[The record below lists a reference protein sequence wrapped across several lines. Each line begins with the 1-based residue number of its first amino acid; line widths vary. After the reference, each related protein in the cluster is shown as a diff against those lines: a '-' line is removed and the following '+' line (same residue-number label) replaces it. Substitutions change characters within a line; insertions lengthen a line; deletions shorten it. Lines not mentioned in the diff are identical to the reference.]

1 MLARIPHQVLLLLL
15 SVVFTAS
22 GQAQDWQNLC
32 KRVDSLREA
41 SNYSAAI
48 SVAQQALDVARKTFG
63 DNHVNYAGSLK
74 QLGEVQAENGDYP
87 LSEST
92 TAASRD
98 LYRKLSSVQD
108 SNYIN
113 TTVTLGVIARFQG
126 KFLAAETYYIEA
138 LDLTEKREGKETL
151 GYVDILGDLGT
162 VYLVAGNLP
171 KAESVLLTTLVLK
184 AKLHGTESMEY
195 ATTLNSLGQL
205 YGEKDDFARAESY
218 LVESIQTRERV
229 LKAND
234 NPSITPPLANL
245 AFIYERQGN
254 YYEALKL
261 YNRVISILEKRGI
274 KSQIYLAAL
283 NNAGT
288 TYTTIKAYQQADS
301 LYEKLQ
307 PLLEKNVGTDT
318 QQYAVLLGNRGVL
331 QRLLKNYNAARQL
344 LEQAYL
350 LCVKK
355 STENNPFAVNMM
367 ANLAETYSLLG
378 EEKMADS
385 LFRNMNVRGET
396 IVGFRNSNYAD
407 YLDKYSQFSINTNR
421 LDNALTLIEKAT
433 GIVRSTLTKSFLYQ
447 TARQQER
454 MLVKNSPFVNTAF
467 EIAFLIP
474 NQPHAA
480 QLAYSGTLFLKNL
493 LLSQRI
499 SLLGNETQTADA
511 KLQLLTDTLRQVSNQ
526 VAAQYAL
533 PIAQRKNLD
542 SLEARAETLEKDL
555 ARQSA
560 PFRQA
565 QQALQVTWE
574 NVRDALKPTE
584 AAVEFV
590 SFPHLNRGQE
600 TDTVRYLALVLRPGD
615 KAPRVVP
622 LLTDE
627 APLRRLLAR
636 RKGATLY
643 ATRGSELDSDQLSR
657 GDSLYQL
664 VWQPID
670 SLLSGVK
677 TVYLSP
683 SGLLHQVAFA
693 ALPYPNTTP
702 KSGPFLADRYQLRQ
716 VGSTRQVAQPN
727 PADDA
732 YQRLTSA
739 QLYGGIQY
747 DSAGTASA
755 RTGGWPFLPGT
766 AREVSEISTFMGAK
780 ATTITGAAATETE
793 FKKQSGHSPSVLHVA
808 THGFVFPDPAVST
821 ADSSAGGWAF
831 QRIANPLFR
840 TGLLMAGANRVW
852 QGGRPPLGEDDGI
865 LTAYE
870 VANLNLTGTKL
881 VVLSACETALGDI
894 RGSEGVFGLQRA
906 FKMAGAGYLLTSLW
920 PVSDETTSTLMT
932 QFYRNWKKYKTIRV
946 AFQQTQQQMRQKY
959 PPSVWAAFVLIE

>member
-1 MLARIPHQVLLLLL
+1 MQIKIITVLFFAFFLGINVSAQSWL
-15 SVVFTAS
+15 SLYDEA
-22 GQAQDWQNLC
+22 
-32 KRVDSLREA
+32 DSLIA
-41 SNYSAAI
+41 IGKYPAALT
-48 SVAQQALDVARKTFG
+48 VAKKALNQAEIDFG
-63 DNHVNYAGSLK
+63 RNHPKYAQTIGCIGRIYVYAGDYTNSEKYFLTSL
-74 QLGEVQAENGDYP
+74 
-87 LSEST
+87 
-92 TAASRD
+92 D
-98 LYRKLSSVQD
+98 LYKKINNDRD
-108 SNYIN
+108 SNYVEVIGN
-113 TTVTLGVIARFQG
+113 LGQLYQIKGDFNRSENFYV
-126 KFLAAETYYIEA
+126 EA
-138 LDLTEKREGKETL
+138 LNLQERITGKENKR
-151 GYVDILGDLGT
+151 
-162 VYLVAGNLP
+162 YLNMWGNLGNLYVVTANYE
-171 KAESVLLTTLVLK
+171 KAEPVLLSSLRLK
-184 AKLHGTESMEY
+184 EKVFGKQHTSYVSA
-195 ATTLNSLGQL
+195 LNSLGAMYSRKENYTLAEQYL
-205 YGEKDDFARAESY
+205 QEARSIRQKALGANHPLIAPILDNLGY
-218 LVESIQTRERV
+218 LFLQQGAYEYAGAMFKQAT
-229 LKAND
+229 
-234 NPSITPPLANL
+234 T
-245 AFIYERQGN
+245 IYEKRTPGAQ
-254 YYEALKL
+254 AHLK
-261 YNRVISILEKRGI
+261 S
-274 KSQIYLAAL
+274 L
-283 NNAGT
+283 NNTAVC
-288 TYTTIKAYQQADS
+288 YVNLKQPIKADS
-301 LYEKLQ
+301 LYRKVLVIMGEKLGVNH
-307 PLLEKNVGTDT
+307 PD
-318 QQYAVLLGNRGVL
+318 YAAVLDNLGVVVERQGKTEEALNLYQQAINIYSFQKGEAVNLSANVL
-331 QRLLKNYNAARQL
+331 NDIGETYANTRQL
-344 LEQAYL
+344 DKADSVYRVALSIHE
-350 LCVKK
+350 K
-355 STENNPFAVNMM
+355 
-367 ANLAETYSLLG
+367 LLG
-378 EEKMADS
+378 KNSLTYAGTLNNRAALLIQKNQIDS
-385 LFRNMNVRGET
+385 AALATATVQLVIRQNLNRN
-396 IVGFRNSNYAD
+396 
-407 YLDKYSQFSINTNR
+407 
-421 LDNALTLIEKAT
+421 
-433 GIVRSTLTKSFLYQ
+433 FLYQ
-447 TARQQER
+447 TARQKESLLNKWAPSVRSSFALAQR
-454 MLVKNSPFVNTAF
+454 YPQRSD
-467 EIAFLIP
+467 
-474 NQPHAA
+474 AA
-480 QLAYSGTLFLKNL
+480 QLAFSGTLFLKNL
-493 LLSQRI
+493 LLSQYI
-499 SLLGNETQTADA
+499 GLLGNETQTADA

-542 SLEARAETLEKDL
+542 SLETRAETLEKDL

-600 TDTVRYLALVLRPGD
+600 TDTVSYLALVLRPGD

-643 ATRGSELDSDQLSR
+643 ATRGSELDSDQLSQ

-693 ALPYPNTTP
+693 ALPYPNANP
-702 KSGPFLADRYQLRQ
+702 KGGSFLADRYQLRQ
-716 VGSTRQVAQPN
+716 VGSTRQVAQTN
-727 PADDA
+727 PTDDT

-747 DSAGTASA
+747 DSAGRVSA

-766 AREVSEISTFMGAK
+766 AREVSEIGAFIGAK
-780 ATTITGAAATETE
+780 ATTTTGAAATETE
-793 FKKQSGHSPSVLHVA
+793 FKKQSGHSPAVLHVA

-821 ADSSAGGWAF
+821 PDSSAGGWAF

-852 QGGRPPLGEDDGI
+852 QGGRPALGEDDGI

-932 QFYRNWKKYKTIRV
+932 QFYRNWKKYKTIRA